1 VLENGASVHWRKLGI
16 EGFFYLLKRCANSY
30 SKYLIIYHRAESPI
44 YQILLLNQTDSG
56 EGDFTQSLDDKIRF
70 EVKEGTFFYQYG
82 NAIV

>member
-1 VLENGASVHWRKLGI
+1 MEKSRDRGI
-16 EGFFYLLKRCANSY
+16 LLPFKTVRFLSSRVPDYAYRRS
-30 SKYLIIYHRAESPI
+30 ESPI

-82 NAIV
+82 LSIESS